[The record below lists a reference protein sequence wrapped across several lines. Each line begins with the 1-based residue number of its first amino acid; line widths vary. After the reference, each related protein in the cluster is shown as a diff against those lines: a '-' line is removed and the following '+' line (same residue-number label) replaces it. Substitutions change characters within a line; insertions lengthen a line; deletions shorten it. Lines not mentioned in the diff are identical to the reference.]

1 MHEGGPSDGR
11 PSLTAMARTT
21 TTTLLAL
28 VLLLAGC
35 GPAPGRE
42 ETAPSRGVP
51 PDAER
56 MVVEYVVD
64 GDTVVVNGAG
74 GERTVRLLE
83 IDAPESKDRDQPVQC
98 FAVAA
103 TRALRRLLP
112 EGSAVRVLADRDP
125 TDRYGRSLL
134 YVWNRRGVLVNERLV
149 RLGFARAVLFEPND
163 LYIDRMRRA
172 EEWARADRAG
182 LWSACA
188 YFGAPAG

>member
-1 MHEGGPSDGR
+1 
-11 PSLTAMARTT
+11 MAPT

-28 VLLLAGC
+28 ALLLGGC
-35 GPAPGRE
+35 GAAADRGEP
-42 ETAPSRGVP
+42 APSRGVP
-51 PDAER
+51 QEAER
-56 MVVEYVVD
+56 VVVEYVVD

-112 EGSAVRVLADRDP
+112 VGSVARVLADRDP
-125 TDRYGRSLL
+125 IDRYGRSLL
-134 YVWNRRGVLVNERLV
+134 YVWNRDGVLVNERLV
-149 RLGFARAVLFEPND
+149 RRGFARAVLFEPND
-163 LYIDRMRRA
+163 LHIDRMRRA
-172 EEWARADRAG
+172 EERARADRAG
-182 LWSACA
+182 LWGACP